1 MTDMKVEQIL
11 PVHSGFPQSLLSEIS
26 AQLDNLTINN
36 TSNIKFK
43 FKNSNLIIFNCV
55 FLQV

>member
-1 MTDMKVEQIL
+1 MTDMKVAQIL
-11 PVHSGFPQSLLSEIS
+11 PVHSGSPQSLLSEIS
-26 AQLDNLTINN
+26 AQLHNLIINN
-36 TSNIKFK
+36 TSNIKFN